1 VRAAVRPS
9 RSTKVSPWLPKYR
22 MIVGRA
28 ATVAGLPAGWLCMS
42 TTGCLSTPPSDS
54 ASEMIR
60 FTQYADD
67 EPFAFQS
74 SVSTDQVQTVIRRC
88 RARVSVVELY
98 EPPGGRNP
106 QGWMPVRLTCS
117 ALARSIS
124 AAWAE
129 ADRVVSVAWS
139 QVWLS
144 RT

>member
-1 VRAAVRPS
+1 
-9 RSTKVSPWLPKYR
+9 
-22 MIVGRA
+22 
-28 ATVAGLPAGWLCMS
+28 
-42 TTGCLSTPPSDS
+42 
-54 ASEMIR
+54 MIR

-74 SVSTDQVQTVIRRC
+74 SVSTDHVQTVIRRC
-88 RARVSVVELY
+88 CARLSVVELY
-98 EPPGGRNP
+98 SPPGGRNP

-117 ALARSIS
+117 ALAWSIS

-144 RT
+144 SA